1 MPRSTAARVSG
12 CVQNLGDEQGTRPAR
27 GTAVEGFTD
36 QLAAAYQR
44 DLSQCV
50 LCEWRCGVN
59 RLRGESGTCRIG
71 PPMVASRMLHPAPPS
86 SYTTFMAGCNFRCL
100 HCQNWDIAH
109 YPDTRTPIDGETD
122 PEELARES
130 LAMISSLSGRLIA
143 ADRLFFSG
151 GSPTP
156 SLPFV
161 EAVVSA
167 ARGLNPEAKVNYD
180 TNGFLTEE
188 SFERVLSFA
197 TSITFDIRAVD
208 DQTHRAM
215 TGAPA
220 EPVLRNA
227 RRMAEERDK
236 LWEFR
241 VLVVPDIN
249 EDEVEGIASLLADV
263 DGDVP
268 VCFLAFRPNFVLDQH
283 PGATIATMNRA
294 VETARRVGLRSA
306 TWSGHP
312 GIEGRIAAT
321 PLRDYRKPGA
331 ALAGGYAAAVGCVT
345 HPRDCGFCVQRDDC
359 PVKRYRPR
367 RRT

>member
-1 MPRSTAARVSG
+1 MKT
-12 CVQNLGDEQGTRPAR
+12 L
-27 GTAVEGFTD
+27 TD

-44 DLSQCV
+44 DLSQCI

-59 RLRGESGTCRIG
+59 RLRGALGACRIG
-71 PPMVASRMLHPAPPS
+71 LPMVASRMLHPAPPS

-109 YPDTRTPIDGETD
+109 YPDTRALIDGETD
-122 PEELARES
+122 PEELGRES
-130 LAMISSLSGRLIA
+130 VRMISSLSGRLIA

-167 ARGLNPEAKVNYD
+167 ARAIDPNAKVNYD
-180 TNGFLTEE
+180 TNGFLTED
-188 SFERVLSFA
+188 SFERVLAFA
-197 TSITFDIRAVD
+197 TSVTFDIRAVD
-208 DQTHRAM
+208 DQVHRAM

-220 EPVLRNA
+220 APVLRNA
-227 RRMAEERDK
+227 RRLAEEKEK

-241 VLVVPDIN
+241 VLIVPEIN
-249 EDEVEGIASLLADV
+249 EDEVEGIASLLAEV
-263 DGDVP
+263 DPDVP
-268 VCFLAFRPNFVLDQH
+268 LCFLAFRPNFVLEQH
-283 PGATIATMNRA
+283 PGATIEVMGRA
-294 VETARRVGLRSA
+294 VQRAKRAGLREVS
-306 TWSGHP
+306 WSGHP
-312 GIEGRIAAT
+312 GIEGRVSAT

-331 ALAGGYAAAVGCVT
+331 ALAAGYAAARGCAT
-345 HPRDCGFCVQRDDC
+345 HPRDCGYCPDRDEC
-359 PVKRYRPR
+359 PVKHCRPR

>member
-1 MPRSTAARVSG
+1 M
-12 CVQNLGDEQGTRPAR
+12 TRLS
-27 GTAVEGFTD
+27 EE
-36 QLAAAYQR
+36 LAAAYAR

-59 RLRGESGTCRIG
+59 RLRGELGVCRVG
-71 PPMVASRMLHPAPPS
+71 PPLVASRMLHPAPPS

-100 HCQNWDIAH
+100 HCQNWDVAH
-109 YPDTRTPIDGETD
+109 YPDTHAHIDGEVD

-167 ARGLNPEAKVNYD
+167 ARATAPTAKVNYD

-188 SFERVLSFA
+188 SFERVLGFA
-197 TSITFDIRAVD
+197 TSVTFDMRAVD
-208 DQTHRAM
+208 GQVHRAM
-215 TGAPA
+215 TGAPV
-220 EPVLRNA
+220 EPVLWNA
-227 RRMAEERDK
+227 RRLVEEKEK

-241 VLVVPDIN
+241 VLVVPEIN
-249 EDEVEGIASLLADV
+249 EDEVPSIAAFLADM
-263 DGDVP
+263 DPEVP
-268 VCFLAFRPNFVLDQH
+268 VCFLAFRPNFVLERH
-283 PGATIATMNRA
+283 PGATIGAMNRA
-294 VETARRVGLRSA
+294 VERARRAGLRNVA
-306 TWSGHP
+306 WAGRP
-312 GIEGRIAAT
+312 GLQGRITVT
-321 PLRDYRKPGA
+321 PSKDYRTPGA
-331 ALAGGYAAAVGCVT
+331 RLAGGYALAAGCAT
-345 HPRDCGFCVQRDDC
+345 HPRDCGYCAARHEC
-359 PVKRYRPR
+359 PVKGYQPR